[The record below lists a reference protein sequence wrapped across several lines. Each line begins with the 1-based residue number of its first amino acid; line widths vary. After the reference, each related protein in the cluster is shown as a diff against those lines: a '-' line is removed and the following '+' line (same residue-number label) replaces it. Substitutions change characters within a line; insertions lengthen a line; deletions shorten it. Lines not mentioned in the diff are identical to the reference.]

1 MLEGDGTLRLLG
13 LRWGCLSS
21 AGAGKAA
28 ISALPA
34 MTLASSPACVAS
46 IALRYSSIVGVAQPS
61 RRLDEGIEH
70 RMQILQSLP
79 SFTNVKL

>member
-1 MLEGDGTLRLLG
+1 MAR
-13 LRWGCLSS
+13 CASS
-21 AGAGKAA
+21 ACAWAGQARLAPGKAA

-34 MTLASSPACVAS
+34 MTLASSPACLAS
-46 IALRYSSIVGVAQPS
+46 IALKYSSIVGVAQPS

>member
-1 MLEGDGTLRLLG
+1 MLRLLG
-13 LRWGCLSS
+13 LRWGCSSS
-21 AGAGKAA
+21 AGAGNAG
-28 ISALPA
+28 SALPA